1 MEVEI
6 MEAREFILPTKIIH
20 GLGSLQKL
28 KEELAGRGLKRS
40 LIVTDIGIVQSGIV
54 DRIRSILSGGED
66 LVVYDQVGHQAT
78 LADVR
83 KGLQMAVETRRDSV
97 IPVGGGSA
105 LVAGRAIAVAATNPG
120 PLTKYE
126 GLNVV
131 KNPPLAIIAI
141 PTTAGSGSEVSQFI
155 PIIDDATQRKFV
167 VGGYHCFPNVA
178 ILDGTLLSSIPPG
191 QAALSGVDALTH
203 AMEAYLTTMATP
215 ITDALALA
223 ATRILASEL
232 RLVVNTA
239 DLEARQDC
247 LVASTMANMAC
258 TNARLGMVHTLARS
272 INSLFPNVPYGKTIG
287 VLLIPVM
294 WFNLPGN
301 VERFCDL
308 ADCFGYS
315 RQAGTSKN
323 DYACLL
329 MKGLMQLLSDVKFPR
344 RFEKSEVSEDSIS
357 TLADLAF
364 EGLYGQGVGEAKR
377 PMFVPGVNV
386 QRATYD
392 DVIRIYR
399 AAVTG
404 WELP

>member
-1 MEVEI
+1 MET
-6 MEAREFILPTKIIH
+6 REFILPTKIIH

-54 DRIRSILSGGED
+54 DRIRSTLSGGEE

-83 KGLQMAVETRRDSV
+83 KGLQLAVDTKRDSV
-97 IPVGGGSA
+97 IPVGGGSS
-105 LVAGRAIAVAATNPG
+105 LVAGRAIAAAATNTG

-126 GLNVV
+126 GYNLLINS
-131 KNPPLAIIAI
+131 PLPTFAI

-167 VGGYHCFPNVA
+167 VGGYKCFPHVA

-215 ITDALALA
+215 ITDALALSA
-223 ATRILASEL
+223 IKIFASKL
-232 RLVVNTA
+232 RSLVNTA

-272 INSLFPNVPYGKTIG
+272 INSLFPHVTYGKTIG
-287 VLLIPVM
+287 VLLVPVM

-301 VERFCDL
+301 VDRFCDF

-315 RQAGTSKN
+315 RQPGTSKA
-323 DYACLL
+323 DYARLFMKSLL
-329 MKGLMQLLSDVKFPR
+329 QLLADIKFPR
-344 RFEKSEVSEDSIS
+344 RFEPSEVSEDSVP
-357 TLADLAF
+357 TLTDLAF
-364 EGLYGQGVGEAKR
+364 EGLYGQGVGEVKR

-386 QRATYD
+386 QRATYE
-392 DVIRIYR
+392 DVIKIYR